1 MADLMVIDGV
11 PIEEGT
17 AVKKVKKTLKR
28 KRIAVENV
36 SVEER
41 EGKIKELKEEI
52 ESLLRFFREGLV
64 EEKLNFEEKDGSL
77 SGNSLYASLIEESG
91 LPYSKLVDEIY
102 EKLKSKDGIT
112 LASVRSSVLL
122 VGQRVMYGIGNA
134 DADVLED
141 DSDKCLWCWETREL
155 KLIPKGLKGV
165 VNARRV
171 CRKRIQER
179 IVAVSAMISALETPH
194 SHPSYKDD
202 LAKASGKLVKVLNE
216 AAIRQL
222 VQNMAQTNRADMAEK
237 EAKLKEKELAK
248 ELERKEK
255 ELTKELERNKREVEK
270 EKKRMELH
278 NEKESKRLQ
287 EEAEKEAK
295 RREKEE
301 AEMKKQIKRQ
311 QEEAEKEQRRQEKEA
326 AELKKQLAVKKQAT
340 MMERFFKSKK
350 DSLSP
355 QDGSPFMNS
364 PAVDTSV
371 IREKHN
377 LNAATSLMDSALS
390 SSSGIDAVDLW
401 KSHVRSWNR
410 LGRSRLDRSTRWGLR
425 CKPKSALVKELKLH
439 ASTSET
445 ARDSAKLVGSTSK
458 GVMHRGEMSIDK
470 LVDEWEET
478 NSDDKLGRDNADTI
492 RICNGIKKLLQ
503 FDKSNRPAYYGTLSK
518 KSNVIGPRH
527 PFRKDPDLDY
537 DIESDEEW
545 EEEEPG
551 ESLSD
556 CEKDEEEDISDEA
569 NVIVEDEDGSED
581 GFFVPDGYLSEN
593 EGVHVDSMEVD
604 SDDDGEA
611 QSSATC
617 KENVES
623 DELHI
628 LLRQQNYINK
638 LTHNALLKNKPLII
652 SNLMHEKAALLMAED
667 LHGTSKIEQM
677 FLQSLSIRP
686 FPGSANIQ
694 ISADNNSTHEEDEEV
709 FKSHNK
715 SKSST
720 TSTPSAPVSV
730 IEDMDLPTIVSVIQS
745 CPQAISKVI
754 ESLQQIF
761 PKVSK
766 KQLGTK
772 VREISQFAEN
782 KWQVK
787 KEILDKLG
795 SFPGCAQSQIQTPAK
810 NCSTQQ
816 KDEEVAQLH
825 DKGSTATPSTPP
837 APVSVIQDKD
847 LPKIVAAIQSSPQA
861 IAKVIESL
869 QQSFPMVSKIQLGS
883 KVREISQFV
892 DNRWQVKKEI
902 LDKLGISPVPKKIIR
917 TKSITTFFSKR
928 CLPPDAEMM
937 KAEHTS
943 PQPCRKRETPEE
955 QECSPSL
962 L

>member
-1 MADLMVIDGV
+1 
-11 PIEEGT
+11 
-17 AVKKVKKTLKR
+17 
-28 KRIAVENV
+28 
-36 SVEER
+36 
-41 EGKIKELKEEI
+41 
-52 ESLLRFFREGLV
+52 
-64 EEKLNFEEKDGSL
+64 
-77 SGNSLYASLIEESG
+77 
-91 LPYSKLVDEIY
+91 
-102 EKLKSKDGIT
+102 
-112 LASVRSSVLL
+112 
-122 VGQRVMYGIGNA
+122 
-134 DADVLED
+134 
-141 DSDKCLWCWETREL
+141 
-155 KLIPKGLKGV
+155 
-165 VNARRV
+165 
-171 CRKRIQER
+171 
-179 IVAVSAMISALETPH
+179 
-194 SHPSYKDD
+194 
-202 LAKASGKLVKVLNE
+202 
-216 AAIRQL
+216 
-222 VQNMAQTNRADMAEK
+222 
-237 EAKLKEKELAK
+237 
-248 ELERKEK
+248 
-255 ELTKELERNKREVEK
+255 
-270 EKKRMELH
+270 
-278 NEKESKRLQ
+278 EKESKRLQ

-301 AEMKKQIKRQ
+301 AEMKKHIKRQ
-311 QEEAEKEQRRQEKEA
+311 QEEAEKEQRRREKEA

-340 MMERFFKSKK
+340 MMERFFKTKK
-350 DSLSP
+350 DSSSP
-355 QDGSPFMNS
+355 QDGSPSMNS

-371 IREKHN
+371 KREKHN
-377 LNAATSLMDSALS
+377 LNAATSIMDSALS
-390 SSSGIDAVDLW
+390 SSSSIDAVDLW

-410 LGRSRLDRSTRWGLR
+410 LGRSRSDRSTRWGLR

-445 ARDSAKLVGSTSK
+445 ARDSAKLVASSK
-458 GVMHRGEMSIDK
+458 GVMHHGEMSIDK
-470 LVDEWEET
+470 LVDDWEET

-527 PFRKDPDLDY
+527 PFRKDPELDY
-537 DIESDEEW
+537 EIESDEEW

-556 CEKDEEEDISDEA
+556 CEKDGEEDISDEA
-569 NVIVEDEDGSED
+569 NIMMEDEDGSED

-686 FPGSANIQ
+686 FPGSANIE
-694 ISADNNSTHEEDEEV
+694 ISADNNQEEDEEV
-709 FKSHNK
+709 SKSHNK

-730 IEDMDLPTIVSVIQS
+730 IEDKDLPTIVSVIQS

-766 KQLGTK
+766 KQLGIK

-795 SFPGCAQSQIQTPAK
+795 SVPGCAQSQIQTPAK
-810 NCSTQQ
+810 NCSSQQ
-816 KDEEVAQLH
+816 KDEEAAQLH
-825 DKGSTATPSTPP
+825 DKDSTATPSTPP

-869 QQSFPMVSKIQLGS
+869 QQSFPTVSKIQLGS

-902 LDKLGISPVPKKIIR
+902 LDKLGISPVPKKIVR

-937 KAEHTS
+937 KAAHTS
-943 PQPCRKRETPEE
+943 PQPCRKRETPDE

>member
-28 KRIAVENV
+28 KRVPVENV

-52 ESLLRFFREGLV
+52 ESLFRYFKEGLV
-64 EEKLNFEEKDGSL
+64 EEKLNFEEKDGCL

-112 LASVRSSVLL
+112 LASVRSSVLS

-141 DSDKCLWCWETREL
+141 DSEKCLWCWETREL
-155 KLIPKGLKGV
+155 KFIPKSLKGV

-179 IVAVSAMISALETPH
+179 IAAVSAMISALETPH
-194 SHPSYKDD
+194 NHPNYKDD
-202 LAKASGKLVKVLNE
+202 LVKASGKLVKALNE

-222 VQNMAQTNRADMAEK
+222 VQNMVQTNRTDMAEK

-248 ELERKEK
+248 ELERKDK
-255 ELTKELERNKREVEK
+255 ELTKELERNKREAEK
-270 EKKRMELH
+270 EKKRMEMH

-295 RREKEE
+295 RLEKEE

-311 QEEAEKEQRRQEKEA
+311 QEEAEKEQRKREKEA
-326 AELKKQLAVKKQAT
+326 ADLKKQLALKKQAT
-340 MMERFFKSKK
+340 MMERFLKSKN
-350 DSLSP
+350 DNSSP
-355 QDGSPFMNS
+355 QDGSPSMKS

-371 IREKHN
+371 KREKHN

-410 LGRSRLDRSTRWGLR
+410 LGRFRLDRSTRWGLR
-425 CKPKSALVKELKLH
+425 CKPKSALIKELKLH

-445 ARDSAKLVGSTSK
+445 VRDSAKLVASSK
-458 GVMHRGEMSIDK
+458 MSIDK

-527 PFRKDPDLDY
+527 PFRKDPELDY
-537 DIESDEEW
+537 EIESDEEW

-556 CEKDEEEDISDEA
+556 CEKDGEEDISDEA
-569 NVIVEDEDGSED
+569 NVMVEDEDGSED

-623 DELHI
+623 DELHT

-652 SNLMHEKAALLMAED
+652 SNLMHEKTALLMAED

-677 FLQSLSIRP
+677 FLQSLSICP
-686 FPGSANIQ
+686 FPGSAHIQ
-694 ISADNNSTHEEDEEV
+694 ISADNNSTQEEDEEV
-709 FKSHNK
+709 SKSHNK
-715 SKSST
+715 IRSST
-720 TSTPSAPVSV
+720 TSAPSAPVSV
-730 IEDMDLPTIVSVIQS
+730 IQDKDLPTIVSAIQS

-754 ESLQQIF
+754 ETLQQIF
-761 PKVSK
+761 PTVSK
-766 KQLGTK
+766 KQLGIK
-772 VREISQFAEN
+772 VREVSQFAEN

-795 SFPGCAQSQIQTPAK
+795 SFPGGTQSQIQTPTD

-816 KDEEVAQLH
+816 KDKAVAQLH
-825 DKGSTATPSTPP
+825 ETGSTATPSTPP
-837 APVSVIQDKD
+837 APVSVLQDKD
-847 LPKIVAAIQSSPQA
+847 LPKIVAAIQSCPQSVG
-861 IAKVIESL
+861 KVIECL
-869 QQSFPMVSKIQLGS
+869 QQSFPTVSKIQLGN
-883 KVREISQFV
+883 KVREVAQFV
-892 DNRWQVKKEI
+892 DNRWKVNQEI
-902 LDKLGISPVPKKIIR
+902 LDKLGISPVTKKTIR
-917 TKSITTFFSKR
+917 KSKTITTFFSKR

-943 PQPCRKRETPEE
+943 PQPCRKRETPDE

>member
-1 MADLMVIDGV
+1 
-11 PIEEGT
+11 
-17 AVKKVKKTLKR
+17 
-28 KRIAVENV
+28 
-36 SVEER
+36 
-41 EGKIKELKEEI
+41 
-52 ESLLRFFREGLV
+52 
-64 EEKLNFEEKDGSL
+64 
-77 SGNSLYASLIEESG
+77 
-91 LPYSKLVDEIY
+91 
-102 EKLKSKDGIT
+102 
-112 LASVRSSVLL
+112 
-122 VGQRVMYGIGNA
+122 
-134 DADVLED
+134 
-141 DSDKCLWCWETREL
+141 
-155 KLIPKGLKGV
+155 
-165 VNARRV
+165 
-171 CRKRIQER
+171 
-179 IVAVSAMISALETPH
+179 
-194 SHPSYKDD
+194 
-202 LAKASGKLVKVLNE
+202 
-216 AAIRQL
+216 
-222 VQNMAQTNRADMAEK
+222 
-237 EAKLKEKELAK
+237 
-248 ELERKEK
+248 
-255 ELTKELERNKREVEK
+255 
-270 EKKRMELH
+270 
-278 NEKESKRLQ
+278 EKESKRLQ
-287 EEAEKEAK
+287 EEVEKEAK

-311 QEEAEKEQRRQEKEA
+311 QEEAEKEQRKREKEA
-326 AELKKQLAVKKQAT
+326 ADLKKQLAVKKQAT

-350 DSLSP
+350 DSSSP
-355 QDGSPFMNS
+355 QDGSPSMKS
-364 PAVDTSV
+364 PAVDTS
-371 IREKHN
+371 IEREKHN
-377 LNAATSLMDSALS
+377 LNSATFSMDSALS
-390 SSSGIDAVDLW
+390 SSSGIDTVDLW

-425 CKPKSALVKELKLH
+425 CKPKSALIKELKLH

-445 ARDSAKLVGSTSK
+445 ARDSAKLVASSK
-458 GVMHRGEMSIDK
+458 GVMHRGEMNVEK
-470 LVDEWEET
+470 LVDEWEEI

-492 RICNGIKKLLQ
+492 QICNGIKKLLQ

-569 NVIVEDEDGSED
+569 NVRVEDEDGSED

-593 EGVHVDSMEVD
+593 EGVHVDSMEID
-604 SDDDGEA
+604 SDDDDEA
-611 QSSATC
+611 QSSTC
-617 KENVES
+617 KENFES

-652 SNLMHEKAALLMAED
+652 SNLMNEKTALPMAEG
-667 LHGTSKIEQM
+667 LNGTPKIEQM

-686 FPGSANIQ
+686 FPGSAHIQ
-694 ISADNNSTHEEDEEV
+694 ISADNNSTQEEDEEV
-709 FKSHNK
+709 SKSHNK
-715 SKSST
+715 IRSST

-730 IEDMDLPTIVSVIQS
+730 IQDKDLPIIVSAIQS

-754 ESLQQIF
+754 ESLQQSF
-761 PKVSK
+761 PTVSK
-766 KQLGTK
+766 KQLRIK
-772 VREISQFAEN
+772 VREVSQFAEN

-795 SFPGCAQSQIQTPAK
+795 SLSGCAQTLTNNI
-810 NCSTQQ
+810 STHQ
-816 KDEEVAQLH
+816 KDEEVAQFH
-825 DKGSTATPSTPP
+825 EKSSTATPSTPP
-837 APVSVIQDKD
+837 APVSLIQDKD
-847 LPKIVAAIQSSPQA
+847 LPKIVSAIQSNPQA
-861 IAKVIESL
+861 IGKVLESL
-869 QQSFPMVSKIQLGS
+869 QQSFPTVTKTQLGV

-943 PQPCRKRETPEE
+943 PQPCRKRETPDE